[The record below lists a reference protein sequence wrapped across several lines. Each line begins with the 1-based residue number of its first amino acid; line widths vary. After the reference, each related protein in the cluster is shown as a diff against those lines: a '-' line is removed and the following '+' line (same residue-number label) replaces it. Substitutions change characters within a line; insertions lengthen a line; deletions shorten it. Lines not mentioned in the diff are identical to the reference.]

1 VEEKKMKTAFRLVA
15 MAAWLAVLAMTTWA
29 QDKAGV
35 TTAAASKFAALP
47 GLPAC
52 ATLSVQRG
60 DPTKGAAVILA
71 KATGGCVIP
80 WHWHTATESLMFVS
94 GKAKIEMK
102 GAAAASAGPGD
113 YVYLPG
119 KHQHQFTCGAGCTFF
134 IVIDG
139 AFDIHYVDKDGNEI
153 PIDKAIPPAKKPAAA
168 GKPAAAKK

>member
-1 VEEKKMKTAFRLVA
+1 MKTVLRSVA
-15 MAAWLAVLAMTTWA
+15 MAALLAAVSMTTWA

-35 TTAAASKFAALP
+35 TTAASSKFAALP
-47 GLPAC
+47 GLPTC

-71 KATGGCVIP
+71 KATTGCLIP
-80 WHWHTATESLMFVS
+80 WHWHTTLESLMFVS

-102 GAAAASAGPGD
+102 GAAAAAAATGD

-119 KHQHQFTCGAGCTFF
+119 KHQHQFTCVAACTFF
-134 IVIDG
+134 IATDG

-153 PIDKAIPPAKKPAAA
+153 PIEKALPPAKKPAAA
-168 GKPAAAKK
+168 GKPGAGKK

>member
-1 VEEKKMKTAFRLVA
+1 MKTVLRLVA
-15 MAAWLAVLAMTTWA
+15 IAVWLAAAAMTTWA

-47 GLPAC
+47 GLPTC

-71 KATGGCVIP
+71 KATNGCVIP
-80 WHWHTATESLMFVS
+80 WHWHTGTESLMFVS

-102 GAAAASAGPGD
+102 DAAAAAAAGPGD

-119 KHQHQFTCGAGCTFF
+119 KHQHQFTCVAGCTFF
-134 IVIDG
+134 IVTDG

-153 PIDKAIPPAKKPAAA
+153 PIEKAIPPAKKPAAA
-168 GKPAAAKK
+168 GKPGAAKQ